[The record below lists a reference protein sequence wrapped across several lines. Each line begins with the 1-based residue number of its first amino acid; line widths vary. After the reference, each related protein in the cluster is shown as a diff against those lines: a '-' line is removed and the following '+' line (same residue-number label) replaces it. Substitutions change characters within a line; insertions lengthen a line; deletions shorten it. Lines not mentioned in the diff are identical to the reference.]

1 MTVSTYSDTI
11 GLPAGLGLST
21 PLRRRRGFVAS
32 LSRTILRVRVGLAM
46 SAVRAD
52 LKSMP
57 TFVLNDIGIPAD
69 EIDAVFDELARGRNA
84 RDRAGSG
91 LGLALVRTI
100 VDRHGGEVTI
110 ASREGDGTR
119 VRLAL
124 PAAG

>member
-57 TFVLNDIGIPAD
+57 TFVLIDIGIPAD
-69 EIDAVFDELARGRNA
+69 EIGRIVRAARLLIVRRAIRARLDRTRQKGGR
-84 RDRAGSG
+84 RWIS
-91 LGLALVRTI
+91 
-100 VDRHGGEVTI
+100 
-110 ASREGDGTR
+110 
-119 VRLAL
+119 
-124 PAAG
+124 

>member
-57 TFVLNDIGIPAD
+57 TFVLIDTAIVGHIGVPAD
-69 EIDAVFDELARGRNA
+69 EIGRIVRAARLLIVRRAIRARLDRTRQKGGR
-84 RDRAGSG
+84 RWIS
-91 LGLALVRTI
+91 
-100 VDRHGGEVTI
+100 
-110 ASREGDGTR
+110 
-119 VRLAL
+119 
-124 PAAG
+124 

>member
-1 MTVSTYSDTI
+1 MTISNYSDTI
-11 GLPAGLGLST
+11 DLPAGLGLST

-69 EIDAVFDELARGRNA
+69 EIGRIVRAARLLIVRRA
-84 RDRAGSG
+84 IRDR
-91 LGLALVRTI
+91 LDRTH
-100 VDRHGGEVTI
+100 RKGGRRWI
-110 ASREGDGTR
+110 S
-119 VRLAL
+119 
-124 PAAG
+124 

>member
-1 MTVSTYSDTI
+1 MTISNYSDTI

-69 EIDAVFDELARGRNA
+69 EIGRIVRAARLLIVRRA
-84 RDRAGSG
+84 IRDR
-91 LGLALVRTI
+91 LDRTH
-100 VDRHGGEVTI
+100 RKGGRRWI
-110 ASREGDGTR
+110 S
-119 VRLAL
+119 
-124 PAAG
+124 